1 MRSMDTQLLEG
12 SAARSTPLPPGA
24 QGTNCTESV
33 SPTFAGIVAEP
44 FVLALV
50 LMVVTMYCPSSDFTH
65 APFFWIPVQ
74 MLLEAF
80 HQLSAAVEIVVVTR
94 YFPATG
100 TVNFQAAPVVTALWV
115 SYSFTLKLTTH
126 PAGDWF
132 PLLQCWF
139 VHMLYCAMTG
149 SVRSTSSFHFEAS
162 KVSPAVAEIPFHA
175 YAPQTT
181 VAVIMMAET
190 ARQPHPI
197 PFFQEDIRAVENI

>member
-1 MRSMDTQLLEG
+1 MDIQLLEG

-24 QGTNCTESV
+24 QGMNCTAIV
-33 SPTFAGIVAEP
+33 SPTFAEIVAEP
-44 FVLALV
+44 FVRALV
-50 LMVVTMYCPSSDFTH
+50 LMVVTTYCPSSDFTH

-94 YFPATG
+94 YFPVTG

-126 PAGDWF
+126 PTGDWF

-139 VHMLYCAMTG
+139 VHRLYCAITG

-162 KVSPAVAEIPFHA
+162 RVSPDAAVRPFHA
-175 YAPQTT
+175 YAPPTMRNVET
-181 VAVIMMAET
+181 RAET
-190 ARQPHPI
+190 TRAERHM
-197 PFFQEDIRAVENI
+197 PFFDCLSMDF